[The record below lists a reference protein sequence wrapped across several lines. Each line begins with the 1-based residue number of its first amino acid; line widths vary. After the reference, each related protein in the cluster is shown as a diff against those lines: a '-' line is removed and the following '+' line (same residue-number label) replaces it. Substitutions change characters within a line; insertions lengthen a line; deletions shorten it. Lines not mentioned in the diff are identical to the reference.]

1 MLGNIRSMRFVGII
15 HDTAMA
21 GLALFFAYMTVYG
34 LDRTLAV
41 PSLMLRLA
49 VFMLAATFVFF
60 ALSLNRGSWRYASLP
75 DLFAIVKAA
84 AILAVGYTLVLF
96 LIERAQAL
104 PRSVPLLLA
113 IFLVMLL
120 GAPRLL
126 YRIYREGSLLR
137 LLRGWITR
145 QDREWRNLL
154 VYGVNDTAEQFIRTT
169 RVFSRGEMRVVG
181 LIDDRLG
188 KRREQMHGV
197 RGLGT
202 SAELVAILAKLGR
215 QGVVVD
221 ELVVAEHPIAP
232 SKLTTLTELAIVNGL
247 KISKLPEIG
256 TRRQITSQDIFELQP
271 LNLNDLLGR
280 SEVTIDVMGV
290 ARFIQGRTIM
300 ITGAGGSI
308 GSELARQVAMFNPK
322 ALILTD
328 NSEYLLYRIHTQVRD
343 SQPHLR
349 TEGYILDVRDSR
361 RCDSIVG
368 EFKPDVIFHAAALK
382 HVPIVEANPLEG
394 LKTNVLGTVHIADA
408 AKRHGV
414 KTFVMIST
422 DKAVNPTNVM
432 GATKRAAEA
441 YCQAIDLESEST
453 HFKTVRFGN
462 VLGSNGSVVPRFR
475 DQIAKGGPVTVTHP
489 EIVRYFMSIPEAV
502 RLVLQ
507 ASVHGMNSQ
516 SERGKILVL
525 DMGEPVKIDDL
536 ARKMIYLAGFK
547 PGVDIH
553 IVYTGLRPG
562 EKLYEELFAESEPVD
577 SNNGRGYMIAG
588 PRAINAGF
596 LRKSL
601 AEMRAACDRQ
611 DSEKAIAVLR
621 HIVPEFRDSG
631 AVPAQKGVQVL
642 KAHFPDEMDDTLP
655 S

>member
-1 MLGNIRSMRFVGII
+1 
-15 HDTAMA
+15 
-21 GLALFFAYMTVYG
+21 
-34 LDRTLAV
+34 
-41 PSLMLRLA
+41 
-49 VFMLAATFVFF
+49 
-60 ALSLNRGSWRYASLP
+60 
-75 DLFAIVKAA
+75 
-84 AILAVGYTLVLF
+84 
-96 LIERAQAL
+96 
-104 PRSVPLLLA
+104 
-113 IFLVMLL
+113 
-120 GAPRLL
+120 
-126 YRIYREGSLLR
+126 
-137 LLRGWITR
+137 
-145 QDREWRNLL
+145 
-154 VYGVNDTAEQFIRTT
+154 
-169 RVFSRGEMRVVG
+169 
-181 LIDDRLG
+181 
-188 KRREQMHGV
+188 
-197 RGLGT
+197 
-202 SAELVAILAKLGR
+202 
-215 QGVVVD
+215 
-221 ELVVAEHPIAP
+221 
-232 SKLTTLTELAIVNGL
+232 
-247 KISKLPEIG
+247 
-256 TRRQITSQDIFELQP
+256 
-271 LNLNDLLGR
+271 
-280 SEVTIDVMGV
+280 
-290 ARFIQGRTIM
+290 
-300 ITGAGGSI
+300 
-308 GSELARQVAMFNPK
+308 
-322 ALILTD
+322 
-328 NSEYLLYRIHTQVRD
+328 
-343 SQPHLR
+343 
-349 TEGYILDVRDSR
+349 
-361 RCDSIVG
+361 
-368 EFKPDVIFHAAALK
+368 
-382 HVPIVEANPLEG
+382 VEANPLEG

-631 AVPAQKGVQVL
+631 ATPAQKGVQVL